1 MDALEIRV
9 LKGEAEYEA
18 ALAEVE
24 KLMDLNPAQGTPD
37 ADRLELLAL
46 VVRDYEDRHFKIDVP
61 DPIEAIKFR
70 MEQMG
75 LTRRDLEKYIGGRGK
90 VSEVFGGKRRL
101 SLAMIRAL
109 NAGLGIPA
117 ESLIRQPVI
126 KRKPADRDK
135 PARKPAVGVQ
145 KSA

>member
-1 MDALEIRV
+1 MEVRIIKTED
-9 LKGEAEYEA
+9 EYEA
-18 ALAEVE
+18 ALSEIE
-24 KLMDLNPAQGTPD
+24 RLMDLNPAQGTPD
-37 ADRLELLAL
+37 ADSLELLAL
-46 VVRDYEDRHFKIDVP
+46 VVRDYEDKRYKVDAP

-126 KRKPADRDK
+126 KRKPADRGK